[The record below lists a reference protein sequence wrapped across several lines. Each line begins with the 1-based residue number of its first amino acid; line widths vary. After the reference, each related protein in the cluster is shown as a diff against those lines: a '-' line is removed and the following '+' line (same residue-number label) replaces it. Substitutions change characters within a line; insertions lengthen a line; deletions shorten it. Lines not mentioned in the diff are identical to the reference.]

1 MKKLLLIT
9 LLLVSNTIVS
19 QSQKIESNQ
28 SNAEI
33 FSAKSGTL
41 IEKQFIDIGKSNK
54 INLQIIKYTDMI
66 SGDSISALLIE
77 NTSKNQYYAGMKAI
91 LDSDEIDGL
100 IKSIKIINEEV
111 LNIIPKN
118 YTEVTYKSRSD
129 LKAGCFWYNKK
140 WSLYMQLDKR
150 DFKTNIKLNR
160 EEMLEI
166 SELLTKVITQL

>member
-1 MKKLLLIT
+1 MKNTTLTI
-9 LLLVSNTIVS
+9 LLLVSNIIFS
-19 QSQKIESNQ
+19 QDQKIKSYQ

-41 IEKQFIDIGKSNK
+41 IEKQFIDIGSSKK
-54 INLQIIKYTDMI
+54 VKLQIIKYTDMI
-66 SGDSISALLIE
+66 SGDSISALLLE
-77 NTSKNQYYAGMKAI
+77 HASKNQYYAGMKAI

-100 IKSIKIINEEV
+100 IKSIKIINEEILDIV
-111 LNIIPKN
+111 PKN
-118 YTEVTYKSRSD
+118 YTEITYKSRSD

-140 WSLYMQLDKR
+140 WSLYIQLDKR

-166 SELLTKVITQL
+166 SELLSRVKTQL